1 MNRKLSLLR
10 TKLNDTHTQIQRLLP
25 DFKARQPLLPGSLYT
40 LKRRCGKPNCHCV
53 EGQLHTSTVLSYRG
67 EQKPRT
73 ITPPADQID
82 ALENMTDDYRSFR
95 KARAQLVRLQ
105 RQMLE
110 RVDQIQALRVQQGE
124 RDFRKIRST
133 SSHARSRR

>member
-10 TKLNDTHTQIQRLLP
+10 TKLNDTHTQIQQLIQ
-25 DFKARQPLLPGSLYT
+25 DFQARRPLLPGSLYT

-53 EGQLHTSTVLSYRG
+53 DGQLHTSTVLSYRG

-73 ITPPADQID
+73 ISPPADQID
-82 ALENMTDDYRSFR
+82 ALENMTDDYRDFR

-105 RQMLE
+105 RKMLE
-110 RVDQIQALRVQQGE
+110 HVDQIQTLRVQQGE
-124 RDFRKIRST
+124 RDFRKIHSD
-133 SSHARSRR
+133 SSHAHSRR